1 MLSSNPLTA
10 SIDIQKATYSFK
22 NLTIVTGETVDKTKS
37 GKLGEFGEFADDILN
52 ISTLGLEKQRKE
64 TQLQSNQEINDIAND
79 VIRISSSIGKARSSG
94 NLTNSQATNLYNKI
108 AALL

>member
-10 SIDIQKATYSFK
+10 SIDIQKTVYTFK
-22 NLTIVTGETVDKTKS
+22 DSSAVTNDTVDKTKLE
-37 GKLGEFGEFADDILN
+37 KLGEFADDILS
-52 ISTLGLEKQRKE
+52 ISTLGHEKQHKE
-64 TQLQSNQEINDIAND
+64 AQLQASQKIDDIAND
-79 VIRISSSIGKARSSG
+79 VIKVSSSIGKARTSG